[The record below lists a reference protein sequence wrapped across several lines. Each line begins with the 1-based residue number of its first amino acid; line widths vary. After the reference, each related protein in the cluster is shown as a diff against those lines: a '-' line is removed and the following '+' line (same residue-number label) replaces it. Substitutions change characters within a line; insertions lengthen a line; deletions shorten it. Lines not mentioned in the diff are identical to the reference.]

1 MKFEIRIMFK
11 NVSPR
16 IRDVIV
22 VDQNQEF
29 DKLKGRYRGQNV
41 EMEFKTR
48 NLESILKRMR
58 STKQT
63 HLDISQD
70 SKDER

>member
-1 MKFEIRIMFK
+1 MKFEIRIIFK

-22 VDQNQEF
+22 VDQNQDF